1 MGRVDGKTCIVTGAA
16 SGIGQATARLLA
28 REGATVVVADVN
40 EADGRKTAEEIG
52 APSIFV
58 AHDVTDEDAWRS
70 LIADTENRFGQLD
83 VLVNNAGIVVVA
95 DIEETKLEDYQRIL
109 AVHAQGPF
117 LGCKH
122 AIPAMARAGG
132 GSIINISS
140 VAGLVGS
147 PPYAAYSASKGA
159 VRSITQTVAV
169 HCVQKGNRVRCNS
182 IHPGG
187 INTPMVH
194 ALPPEGEGSAP
205 PPEALGQP
213 EDVAA
218 MVLYLASDESRF
230 VNGAALAI
238 DAGFTAA

>member
-1 MGRVDGKTCIVTGAA
+1 MGRVDGKICIVTGAA
-16 SGIGQATARLLA
+16 SGIGQATARMLA

-52 APSIFV
+52 ASSIFV

-70 LIADTENRFGQLD
+70 LIADAENRFGHVD

-109 AVHAQGPF
+109 AVNAQGPF

-169 HCVQKGNRVRCNS
+169 HCAQKGNRVRCNS

-238 DAGFTAA
+238 DAGFTAG